1 MNRCSWMGIAS
12 AIVAA
17 SLPLAAQQP
26 APPAPAFAPA
36 NVSESGAR
44 AMAAACAPCHGTNGR
59 PVAGSTVPPLAGRA
73 KDEIVDLMAQFR
85 EGKRPATLMQQIAK
99 GYSDA
104 EVGAMADYFSKQAR

>member
-12 AIVAA
+12 AIFAA

-26 APPAPAFAPA
+26 APPAFARA
-36 NVSESGAR
+36 NLSESGAR

-59 PVAGSTVPPLAGRA
+59 PVAGSTVPRLAGRA

-85 EGKRPATLMQQIAK
+85 DGKRPSTLMQQIAK
-99 GYSDA
+99 GYTDA
-104 EVGAMADYFSKQAR
+104 EVGAMANHFSKQAP